1 MSNEESKVFV
11 TKDKSKFSSWRIP
24 DLKLT
29 EPKFV
34 CGVGCIIGSILGSLA
49 LIIFAYCF
57 YPRLRSLCE
66 SSKYTIKD
74 DK

>member
-1 MSNEESKVFV
+1 LSFEESRVFV

-34 CGVGCIIGSILGSLA
+34 CGGGCITGIILGSLA
-49 LIIFAYCF
+49 LILFAYCI
-57 YPRLRSLCE
+57 YPSLRSLCE
-66 SSKYTIKD
+66 SSKNTIKD